1 MTAPKLNQSIWS
13 ISMPERIKRLPI
25 SATGFPMPRFV
36 HWQDGKLDFRGT
48 GPDKMTMA
56 VKRSLCWICGQPL
69 GVHKAFL
76 IGPMCAVNRCISEPP
91 SNLECARYPAR
102 ACPFLTTPNAKRN
115 AKDLPEERVTSAGA
129 IMRNPGAVAVW
140 ITKAFTAFRHDG
152 SVLFRLSEPER
163 VHWFVE
169 WRPATRAE
177 VDRSIETGL
186 PFLIGEAKRRGVD
199 PAETLQELARVQHL
213 LPA

>member
-1 MTAPKLNQSIWS
+1 MTAPKLNQPILSIP
-13 ISMPERIKRLPI
+13 MPDRTKCLPI
-25 SATGFPMPRFV
+25 SATGFPVPWFA
-36 HWQDGKLDFRGT
+36 HGQDGKPDFRVT
-48 GPDKMTMA
+48 GPDQMTMA

-91 SNLECARYPAR
+91 SHLECARYPAR

-140 ITKAFTAFRHDG
+140 ITKTLTASRHDG

-163 VHWFVE
+163 VRWFVE
-169 WRPATRAE
+169 WRPATRAK

-186 PFLIGEAKRRGVD
+186 PFLIAEAKRQGVD
-199 PAETLQELARVQHL
+199 PADTLQEFARVQHL